1 MRLFIIIFILLT
13 CSVANA
19 QRIQIDSVYR
29 DSIQNYEYQLEG
41 LSYNII
47 NGNDINERITS
58 CYYFI
63 QTLKEALKVPQS
75 FYYDFTSL
83 KTVSALRPDDDKFRV
98 FTWNLI
104 LDSGKYMY
112 FGAIQMNTP
121 DSLILFGLY
130 DSSDYNRDLIY
141 GEFDNRHWVGALYYQ
156 VHHYKWKKEDYY
168 IMFGWDGQ
176 DAKTNRKVVDVL
188 WFDDEG
194 NPRFGKEI
202 FNFDGDVQARIIFDF
217 SDQTAMLLR
226 YDKDEKAIVFANLVP
241 INPLLEGRYE
251 NYVPDGTYDYLKFER
266 GVWKRHL
273 MMFEDREKNS
283 NELRRF

>member
-1 MRLFIIIFILLT
+1 MLSFG
-13 CSVANA
+13 VAKA
-19 QRIQIDSVYR
+19 QVEIDSIYR

-47 NGNDINERITS
+47 NSEDLNERITS

-75 FYYDFTSL
+75 FYYDFKSL
-83 KTVSALRPDDDKFRV
+83 KTVSTLRPDDDKFRI

-112 FGAIQMNTP
+112 FGAIQMNTS
-121 DSLILFGLY
+121 DSLVLFGLY

-141 GEFDNRHWVGALYYQ
+141 GQFDHRHWVGALYYQ
-156 VHHYKWKKEDYY
+156 VHHYKWKKQDYY

-188 WFDDEG
+188 WFDEEG
-194 NPRFGKEI
+194 NPQFGKEI
-202 FNFDGDVQARIIFDF
+202 FNFDGDVQARMIFDF

-226 YDKDEKAIVFANLVP
+226 YDKNEKAIVFANLVP